1 MSLLHCF
8 RFGERAPRVRA
19 EEQAMWCPKVKSTD
33 EDDAP
38 GYRLPQSYKPQRSLF
53 PIRREIACAKG
64 KDQGCCSQ
72 IRSNL
77 SNFPLETFE
86 RNALRRTC
94 FGKGSSYRR
103 DRDGAVVNRV
113 LVGTLLLQ
121 SPDPTESSLVAAGK

>member
-1 MSLLHCF
+1 
-8 RFGERAPRVRA
+8 
-19 EEQAMWCPKVKSTD
+19 MWCPKVKSTD

-38 GYRLPQSYKPQRSLF
+38 GYTPPQSYLSRNEAYFQLDERSLAQG
-53 PIRREIACAKG
+53 IEIKVVAAKW
-64 KDQGCCSQ
+64 
-72 IRSNL
+72 NL
-77 SNFPLETFE
+77 SNLPLETFE

-103 DRDGAVVNRV
+103 DRDGAVVNSV